1 MATASSSSP
10 PLVLNTVSIIAA
22 GCILLS
28 LLLVSTKIIKSP
40 SSSHEQQQHYHG
52 YLRPESPT
60 ATANNRHGRRLLGL
74 GFNDPKT
81 VEYRPGVTPQSDA
94 TVTNI
99 GRPNPVGGIP
109 SSGIGIVTSG
119 GHPIEG
125 GELQQGQ
132 DNYDGPPQQQQ
143 PQQGFLPPQ
152 PQGNGGSL
160 QQQPQLGTPVVAS
173 FVGGGVLNPYAQ
185 GGIVSSGGS
194 PLLQGVGPPPQQLEQ
209 VLDVNSIQNEM
220 AGGFTD
226 DEVEAVT
233 GIPPIDP
240 NNSVADSNEV
250 VPIPQYNINNALAT
264 TQSFRYTLFF
274 FIYDSKTDK
283 FVIVH
288 NIPGC
293 DHGCLRIFRI
303 ASAIGVALR
312 KNFPNWFAKG
322 APDQKDFV
330 VMMSCGDSPRVK
342 RECYQHQCGDT
353 GGYGPI
359 LQFGSVFVDPGYF
372 PSMIAMPLPV
382 RPHMPCFEEWQLTE
396 GANGACQD
404 LKPKTDFTVDNGIKG
419 GMVFGQE
426 LGMLDDPDY
435 WDKLIPQLIWRGT
448 DFVFLHSMFP
458 EMRTPVYEMDIAPHL
473 DTLPTDGSPEDDKR
487 WAIKTLW
494 GMGDEYLLPR
504 WRGVLLTS
512 EAELEATDYSA
523 TVGEPTLPW
532 VNIKFA
538 SINVDGEKESLA
550 DNEEYTRFA
559 KLGIACIGER
569 VNMIEQARFKY
580 HIDLGG
586 GGGTTWTGTVEK
598 LALPGVL
605 FHHQTPTKDWFHDL
619 LVPWEHYI
627 PVETDLSDLREKFEW
642 AESHPAETKRIAEAG
657 TMFARWMGSDEGFA
671 LLYENHMVAPL
682 RRVLE
687 AYTEMPP
694 RYAGK
699 SVLEAVLEHGKQ
711 RGFTIIGRCSGM
723 SSNDCANTA
732 K

>member
-1 MATASSSSP
+1 
-10 PLVLNTVSIIAA
+10 
-22 GCILLS
+22 
-28 LLLVSTKIIKSP
+28 
-40 SSSHEQQQHYHG
+40 
-52 YLRPESPT
+52 
-60 ATANNRHGRRLLGL
+60 
-74 GFNDPKT
+74 
-81 VEYRPGVTPQSDA
+81 
-94 TVTNI
+94 
-99 GRPNPVGGIP
+99 
-109 SSGIGIVTSG
+109 
-119 GHPIEG
+119 
-125 GELQQGQ
+125 
-132 DNYDGPPQQQQ
+132 
-143 PQQGFLPPQ
+143 
-152 PQGNGGSL
+152 
-160 QQQPQLGTPVVAS
+160 
-173 FVGGGVLNPYAQ
+173 
-185 GGIVSSGGS
+185 
-194 PLLQGVGPPPQQLEQ
+194 
-209 VLDVNSIQNEM
+209 LDINSIQNEM
-220 AGGFTD
+220 VGGFTD

-233 GIPPIDP
+233 GIAPINP
-240 NNSVADSNEV
+240 NHNPTNNVANNNEV
-250 VPIPQYNINNALAT
+250 LPLPEYNINNALLT

-353 GGYGPI
+353 GEFGPI
-359 LQFGSVFVDPGYF
+359 LQFGSVFVDPGYL
-372 PSMIAMPLPV
+372 PSLIAMPLPV

-404 LKPKTDFTVDNGIKG
+404 LKPKTDFTVDDGIKG

-426 LGMLDDPDY
+426 LGMMDDPDY

-512 EAELEATDYSA
+512 EAELEAMDYSA
-523 TVGEPTLPW
+523 TVGEPTMPW
-532 VNIKFA
+532 ANIKFA
-538 SINVDGEKESLA
+538 SINVDGEKASLA

-642 AESHPAETKRIAEAG
+642 AETHPAEAKRIAEAA

-671 LLYENHMVAPL
+671 VLYENHMVAPL

-687 AYTEMPP
+687 AYAEMPP

-699 SVLEAVLEHGKQ
+699 SVLEAVLEHGKT
-711 RGFTIIGRCSGM
+711 RGFTVIGRCSGM
-723 SSNDCANTA
+723 SSNDCTNTA